1 MVISVRVT
9 VGVKVGWKVKL
20 AVGGTVVR
28 ITVGA
33 YVGTGET
40 VPRKPQMEGGLARSV
55 VQAVRND
62 IKTRHTRMLL

>member
-1 MVISVRVT
+1 MT
-9 VGVKVGWKVKL
+9 VGVKVGWKVRL
-20 AVGGTVVR
+20 AVGGMVVR
-28 ITVGA
+28 ITVDV